1 MKTGI
6 VILNYNDAVST
17 STLVDSIIGYASIGH
32 IAVVDNCSTDESWKI
47 LKNKYDA
54 QEKVSVISSG
64 KNGGYSYGNN
74 YGARYLIK
82 EYGTDIIFIANPDVL
97 FDEALIEAIS
107 QKYEKKEGYAVL
119 TGVMMRPDGSVDPAP
134 YRQLFS
140 YTHDLGDCF
149 LTIRRLVYEKK
160 RYEVDY
166 SVPVMDVEVVQGSFF
181 AITAEA
187 FEKINGLD
195 ENIFLYY
202 EELILAKKLKAAGY
216 KTGLLTDKTY
226 LHNHSVSIRRSMKNI
241 KIWKA
246 VLKSKYYYQKNYNN
260 ANALQMILL
269 RICGGFSLFEKLIIE
284 VLRKML

>member
-97 FDEALIEAIS
+97 FDEALIEAIT

-246 VLKSKYYYQKNYNN
+246 VLRSKYYYQKNYNN

>member
-97 FDEALIEAIS
+97 FDEALIEAIT

-160 RYEVDY
+160 RYKVDY

-187 FEKINGLD
+187 FEKMNGLD

>member
-97 FDEALIEAIS
+97 FDEALIEAIT

>member
-74 YGARYLIK
+74 YGACYLIK

-97 FDEALIEAIS
+97 FDEALIEAIT

>member
-74 YGARYLIK
+74 YGVRYLIK

-97 FDEALIEAIS
+97 FDEALIEAIT

-134 YRQLFS
+134 YRQPFS

>member
-17 STLVDSIIGYASIGH
+17 ATLVDSIIGYASIAH
-32 IAVVDNCSTDESWKI
+32 IAVVDNCSTDESWEI

-82 EYGTDIIFIANPDVL
+82 KYGTDIIFIANPDVL
-97 FDEALIEAIS
+97 FDESLIGAIT

-140 YTHDLGDCF
+140 YAHDLGDCF
-149 LTIRRLVYEKK
+149 LTVRRLVYEKK

-166 SVPVMDVEVVQGSFF
+166 SVLVMDVEVVQGSFF

-216 KTGLLTDKTY
+216 KTGLLTNETY